1 MTRSE
6 NGRPA
11 VRLPRAARRAQL
23 LKAASSVFAE
33 VGYHQAAMD
42 DIADEAGVS
51 KPVLY
56 QHFASKLELYLALLD
71 HATEELVVRVAA
83 AMSSSTNNKD
93 RVYGAVR
100 AYFDFVDN
108 DSDAYRLL
116 YQSDLRNDPQVDQ
129 IAARGERGAID
140 AIAQAIAE
148 DTQME
153 YPAAHLLTVA
163 VIGAS
168 EASAR
173 GWLSGTDYF
182 SRSDATE
189 LVASLLWRGI
199 SGFPA
204 KRP

>member
-1 MTRSE
+1 
-6 NGRPA
+6 
-11 VRLPRAARRAQL
+11 
-23 LKAASSVFAE
+23 
-33 VGYHQAAMD
+33 MD
-42 DIADEAGVS
+42 EIADEAGVS

-56 QHFASKLELYLALLD
+56 QHFTSKLELYLALLD
-71 HATEELVVRVAA
+71 HATEELIERVAA
-83 AMSSSTNNKD
+83 AMSSSRNNKE

-100 AYFDFVDN
+100 AYFEFVDQ

-148 DTQME
+148 DTQMD

-173 GWLSGTDYF
+173 GWLSGTDCF
-182 SRSDATE
+182 SRADATE

-204 KRP
+204 RRG